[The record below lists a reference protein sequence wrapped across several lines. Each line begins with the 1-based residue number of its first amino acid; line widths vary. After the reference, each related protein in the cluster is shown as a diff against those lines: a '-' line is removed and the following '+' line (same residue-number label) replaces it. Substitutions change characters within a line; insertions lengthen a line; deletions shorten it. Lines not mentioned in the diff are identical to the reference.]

1 MRRIFRVG
9 LLLILVLPTTALAQ
23 DKFFDSA
30 GVQIRYVQK
39 GSGEPVVLVHGYTS
53 YIERTWV
60 ENGVMDNLAKHYR
73 VIALDLRAHG
83 KSGKPHDPAQYGAQV
98 SQDIVR
104 LLDYLRIPRAHII
117 GYSYGGATTA
127 KLLTTNPERFLT
139 AILGGSSG
147 RRNWTA
153 ENARNA
159 DAEASELEHGLPY
172 RSLILRTWPTD
183 EPAPSQ
189 EVLRERS
196 RENVAR
202 NDPLAHAAM
211 LRARAGEAVTDAQLA
226 SVRVPTLAIVG
237 SADGALV
244 GVKALKAA
252 WSALNVVVIEGA
264 SHSGERGAPRRP
276 EFVQAIRAFLAAHR
290 MSATNSK

>member
-1 MRRIFRVG
+1 MRRILRTG
-9 LLLILVLPTTALAQ
+9 LLVLPLLPANALAQ

-30 GVQIRYVQK
+30 GVQIRYVEK
-39 GSGEPVVLVHGYTS
+39 GAGEPVVLIHGYTS
-53 YIERTWV
+53 YIERDWT
-60 ENGVMDNLAKHYR
+60 ENGVMDNLSKDYR

-83 KSGKPHDPAQYGAQV
+83 KSGKPHDPTQYGAQV
-98 SQDIVR
+98 SQDVMR
-104 LLDYLRIPRAHII
+104 LLDHLGIRRAHIV
-117 GYSYGGATTA
+117 GYSYGAVTTA
-127 KLLTTNPERFLT
+127 KLLTTDPERFVT

-153 ENARNA
+153 QNAR
-159 DAEASELEHGLPY
+159 DAELEALELERGLPY
-172 RSLILRTWPTD
+172 RSLTLRTWPSD
-183 EPAPSQ
+183 EPPPSE

-196 RENVAR
+196 REYVGR

-211 LRARAGEAVTDAQLA
+211 LRARAGEAVTDAQLT

-244 GVKALKAA
+244 GVKALKTA

-264 SHSGERGAPRRP
+264 THSRERGAPRRP
-276 EFVQAIRAFLAAHR
+276 EFVQAIRAFLAVHR
-290 MSATNSK
+290 VPATSSK